1 MLMSPRGQENNCE
14 NQHTY
19 VKRVLDQMLP
29 PMLPALFR
37 VFMSGVLPNLPNLPT
52 IGKGRGGNQSSAS
65 VGTGNSKWGMRL
77 GPWFYAPY
85 LTSVVSPLF
94 LTFLIGPCR
103 YSPEYKPATTVRCQK
118 FICAY

>member
-1 MLMSPRGQENNCE
+1 MLRVRGQQDGAEL
-14 NQHTY
+14 QHEY
-19 VKRVLDQMLP
+19 VKRVLDGMLP

-37 VFMSGVLPNLPNLPT
+37 FGMSGIVPSRENGDPAWVAAGVEALYKAIPDVFLWKARLQP
-52 IGKGRGGNQSSAS
+52 GAQ
-65 VGTGNSKWGMRL
+65 L

-103 YSPEYKPATTVRCQK
+103 
-118 FICAY
+118 